1 MSMMKPQINR
11 KKKLVEFRPHEK
23 TREENAMKLHEET
36 QKKWDQIAN
45 NLAKKIGRD
54 PTTLAMNSDDMFRRT
69 NEERFLIAQVINAL
83 STKDAGVWK
92 LNPRIGDLYAQV
104 EKPNLAN
111 FESIGNPESVDAAK
125 GARPFSWFS
134 SPYYKKLSKQLKS
147 HIEKIKPF
155 EPNFSRLV
163 VVGRPINEEIFE
175 KLPEV
180 QGDTEI
186 IVEEHH
192 EQSEEVKSVVKAN
205 IDTNRLF
212 FRATPGVT
220 QAKTVEVTNEGTSA
234 IYYKWELAHD
244 IDLMIG
250 SGSNR
255 TPLRKPVSPNNDVTD
270 NFDWRISDSFIMPK
284 DMQPKTRSEFLFTQ
298 IRGSILPGKSM
309 TFSFS
314 FKSDIPGCF
323 TQRWVMRTTPAAES
337 DSPLTIHLRGC
348 CEVDPPDLTSFR
360 KSIDESL
367 HESER
372 TRCVE
377 EILASVFE
385 RVEQITQSRN
395 VKTEEQIEGD
405 LLVDDRA
412 PKFDSANSVWG
423 VKYSPALYE
432 SLLAVA
438 EESWDALGITG
449 FERFWDYSLTSLT
462 KLIMKVQDGEK
473 KRHLLSKVNEIVRMN
488 MTQSA
493 AGSLSY
499 SIAYVQLST
508 MFEDLPDIFNHE
520 ASIRDIKLNPF
531 VAPKQAE
538 NANEDELEST
548 RRKHKRSVKETKK
561 PPPKKGSN
569 KKGAKEEEQTH
580 QQNSQLAMQKTITTA
595 DMPPELH
602 AALVAAVKEQLKK
615 KINVFE
621 QLAGESSGVAKQL
634 TRINE
639 VDRLDTDLDAEVEED
654 DEI

>member
-1 MSMMKPQINR
+1 MKNSQINR
-11 KKKLVEFRPHEK
+11 KKRLVEFRPNEK
-23 TREENAMKLHEET
+23 TREENAMRLHEET

-45 NLAKKIGRD
+45 NLAKKVGRD

-111 FESIGNPESVDAAK
+111 FETIGNPETFETAQ
-125 GARPFSWFS
+125 GTRPFSWFS

-163 VVGRPINEEIFE
+163 VVGRPINEAIFE

-180 QGDTEI
+180 QQETEVI
-186 IVEEHH
+186 AEEFH

-205 IDTNRLF
+205 ISSNRLF
-212 FRATPGVT
+212 FRTTPGVT
-220 QAKTVEVTNEGTSA
+220 QAKTVEVVNEGTSA

-255 TPLRKPVSPNNDVTD
+255 TPIRKPVSPNADVQD

-284 DMQPKTRSEFLFTQ
+284 DLQPKTRSEFLFTQ
-298 IRGSILPGKSM
+298 YSGSILPGNS
-309 TFSFS
+309 TVFSFS

-323 TQRWVMRTTPAAES
+323 TQRWVMRTTPNAES
-337 DSPLTIHLRGC
+337 DTPLTVNLRGC

-360 KSIDESL
+360 RSIDESL

-372 TRCVE
+372 TRCVD
-377 EILASVFE
+377 EILSSIFE
-385 RVEQITQSRN
+385 RVEQITQSRGQ
-395 VKTEEQIEGD
+395 KTEDQIEGD

-412 PKFDSANSVWG
+412 PKFDAANSQWG
-423 VKYSPALYE
+423 IKYSPGIFE

-438 EESWDALGITG
+438 EECWDTLGVTG
-449 FERFWDYSLTSLT
+449 FDRFWDYSLSSLT
-462 KLIMKVQDGEK
+462 KLIMKVDDGEK
-473 KRHLLSKVNEIVRMN
+473 KRHLLSKVNEIVKMS

-493 AGSLSY
+493 NGSLSY

-508 MFEDLPDIFNHE
+508 MFEDIPDMFAHE
-520 ASIRDIKLNPF
+520 AMIRDIKLPPF

-538 NANEDELEST
+538 NADEDELEST
-548 RRKHKRSVKETKK
+548 RRKHKRTTKETKK
-561 PPPKKGSN
+561 PPPKKSSS
-569 KKGAKEEEQTH
+569 KKGAKEEEPTH
-580 QQNSQLAMQKTITTA
+580 PSQSALSLQKTITTA

-602 AALVAAVKEQLKK
+602 AALVSSVKELLKK

-621 QLAGESSGVAKQL
+621 QLAGESQGVAAQL

-639 VDRLDTDLDAEVEED
+639 VDRLDTDLDAEVDDED
-654 DEI
+654 DI